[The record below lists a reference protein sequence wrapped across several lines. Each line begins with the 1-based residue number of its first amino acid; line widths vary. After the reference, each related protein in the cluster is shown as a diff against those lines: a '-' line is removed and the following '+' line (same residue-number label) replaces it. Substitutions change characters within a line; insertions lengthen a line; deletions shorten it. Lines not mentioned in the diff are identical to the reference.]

1 MGFVVDASLIVAS
14 LVPEVDTD
22 TARLAMVDVQQ
33 AGAIAPPHLTLEV
46 ANALRMAVR
55 RKRCSDAEV
64 DDAVTQLLDLS
75 IEDDRETAV
84 HAWTTTLRLAVDH
97 SLTLYDSAYLE
108 LAVRLRLPLASCD
121 RDLIAAA
128 RRQQL
133 EVVTP

>member
-1 MGFVVDASLIVAS
+1 M
-14 LVPEVDTD
+14 
-22 TARLAMVDVQQ
+22 
-33 AGAIAPPHLTLEV
+33 AIAWQFEAETTQQTEAALDRVIREGAVVPSVWRLEV

-97 SLTLYDSAYLE
+97 SLTLYDAAYLE

>member
-1 MGFVVDASLIVAS
+1 M
-14 LVPEVDTD
+14 
-22 TARLAMVDVQQ
+22 
-33 AGAIAPPHLTLEV
+33 AIAWQFEAETTQQTEAALDRVIREGAVVPSVWRLEV

-84 HAWTTTLRLAVDH
+84 HAWTTTLRLAVHH
-97 SLTLYDSAYLE
+97 SLTLYDAAYLE